1 MSLIT
6 DNHQREEEEEEDTE
20 QQEEEFAPN
29 SARHLI
35 ATLFEKPSEVPYG
48 TIEYKINTNKPLDNN
63 TPQNIATTQQ
73 SVPQPQPVE
82 LMSVFQQVL
91 RNAITDIE
99 TAKIETQRL
108 QLEKDVELAT
118 LRDKLT
124 KVRNDITVDP

>member
-6 DNHQREEEEEEDTE
+6 DNHQREEEEEDTE
-20 QQEEEFAPN
+20 QQEEFAPN

-63 TPQNIATTQQ
+63 TTPQNIATTQQ

-124 KVRNDITVDP
+124 KVRNDTSR